1 MTKYAVPH
9 PLDLDAQA
17 SFEES
22 RLVFRSH
29 SINVV
34 LAKSAENLDLTCN
47 NKSIDV
53 QHDLL
58 KIVSTTTGLDESVAN
73 SLIRRFISLNYGFP
87 FSMAIE
93 EWFQHTHPLI
103 KEITKD
109 SPQLSAPI
117 SLPRRLEG
125 ALRQPTLKLAAA
137 EYWQED
143 SCGSAAARAFAESLV
158 VENKICESKVSWLS
172 LAPSTLRHELV
183 GVDVRFGS
191 NAFPVTPH
199 CRSMF
204 SELAPRTT
212 VEVVKR
218 MMGDPAMPLV
228 VSAGQQLGYQMSGR
242 DPVRIITDLQQYV
255 RAHGYGR
262 CRDFGEYL
270 TKRGLSGNKVTQI
283 CSAHDLVVAG
293 SVLKNCLNNPSQPY
307 RHGVLSGRYRIFC
320 IGERWELGALAFN
333 PNTWELIEAK
343 GPRNAPLQ
351 NSLIG
356 DLEMAV
362 SEWRT
367 MDA

>member
-9 PLDLDAQA
+9 PLDHDAQA

-34 LAKSAENLDLTCN
+34 LTKSSENLELTYDD
-47 NKSIDV
+47 KSIDV

-58 KIVSTTTGLDESVAN
+58 KIVSTTTGLDESVTN
-73 SLIRRFISLNYGFP
+73 SLIRRFISLNFGFP
-87 FSMAIE
+87 FSSAIE
-93 EWFQHTHPLI
+93 EWFQQTHPLI
-103 KEITKD
+103 KEIIKN
-109 SPQLSAPI
+109 SPRLSAPV
-117 SLPRRLEG
+117 SLPRRLEV
-125 ALRQPTLKLAAA
+125 ALRQPTVKLAAA

-143 SCGSAAARAFAESLV
+143 SCGAAAARAFAESLV
-158 VENKICESKVSWLS
+158 IDNKICESKVSWLS
-172 LAPSTLRHELV
+172 LAPPTLRHELV
-183 GVDVRFGS
+183 GVDVILGS
-191 NAFPVTPH
+191 SAFPVTPH

-204 SELAPRTT
+204 SELIPRTT

-228 VSAGQQLGYQMSGR
+228 VSAGQQLGYKMSGR

-255 RAHGYGR
+255 RTHDYGR

-270 TKRGLSGNKVTQI
+270 TKRGLNGNKVSQI

-343 GPRNAPLQ
+343 GPRNEPLH
-351 NSLIG
+351 NAFIS
-356 DLEMAV
+356 DLKMAV

-367 MDA
+367 MNA